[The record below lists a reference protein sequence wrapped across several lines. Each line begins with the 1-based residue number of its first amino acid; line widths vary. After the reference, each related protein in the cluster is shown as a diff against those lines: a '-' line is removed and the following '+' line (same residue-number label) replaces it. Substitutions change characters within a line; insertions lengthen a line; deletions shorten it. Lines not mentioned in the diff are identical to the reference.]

1 VGIKDI
7 YEAISNDKIATV
19 RFNSNPPVRLS
30 VQIPKPYS
38 LSSPPDDDELAM
50 PGLWITSAN
59 VYKDVDNDDTTL
71 SKHFALLLLDDEAK
85 IIADIQAD
93 GGELANPLLE
103 YLKIMK
109 PTMS

>member
-1 VGIKDI
+1 
-7 YEAISNDKIATV
+7 
-19 RFNSNPPVRLS
+19 
-30 VQIPKPYS
+30 
-38 LSSPPDDDELAM
+38 M

-59 VYKDVDNDDTTL
+59 VYKDVDGDDTGL
-71 SKHFALLLLDDEAK
+71 NKHFALLLLDDETK

-109 PTMS
+109 PTMSYVYFLVVKITGLIKIADSNRQPRLMVSHYQTSAS